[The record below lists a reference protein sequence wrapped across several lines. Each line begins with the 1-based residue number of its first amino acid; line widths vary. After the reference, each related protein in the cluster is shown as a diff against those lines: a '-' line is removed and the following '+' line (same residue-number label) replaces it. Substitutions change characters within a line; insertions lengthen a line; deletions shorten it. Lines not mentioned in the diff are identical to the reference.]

1 MNNNMFSLYMW
12 IYCYDHDLVIINSSY
27 STETECSDFL
37 FAYVN
42 GVADQ
47 GREGSRGVCW
57 GGGGRG
63 VCDVAKLWVWNDFQ
77 FLKPTLHLSYSNP
90 IR

>member
-1 MNNNMFSLYMW
+1 MC

-37 FAYVN
+37 FPYVN

-57 GGGGRG
+57 RGGG
-63 VCDVAKLWVWNDFQ
+63 V
-77 FLKPTLHLSYSNP
+77 
-90 IR
+90 